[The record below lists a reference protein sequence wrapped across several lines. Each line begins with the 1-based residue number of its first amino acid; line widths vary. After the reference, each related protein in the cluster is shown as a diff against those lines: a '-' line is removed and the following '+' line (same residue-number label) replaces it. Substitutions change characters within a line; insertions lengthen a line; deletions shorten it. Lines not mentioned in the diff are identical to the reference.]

1 MRYKYIGILN
11 LVLIAFY
18 LIRPSM
24 PYIEY
29 IIHKDY
35 IEKNLC
41 VQKENPVNTCHGKCY
56 LHERLKKQ
64 SEHSDENSN
73 NNKLIPENKMYDHF
87 RSTLEMPLLF
97 GKEINMVYCYIN
109 NKTVS
114 VCTDVFVPPRA

>member
-11 LVLIAFY
+11 LFIIAFY

-24 PYIEY
+24 PYVEY
-29 IIHKDY
+29 LIHKEY

-41 VQKENPVNTCHGKCY
+41 VQKENPENSCHGKCY

-73 NNKLIPENKMYDHF
+73 NKIIPENKMYDHLRTF
-87 RSTLEMPLLF
+87 LELPPLF
-97 GKEINMVYCYIN
+97 EKELDISYCYII
-109 NKTVS
+109 NKIVS
-114 VCTDVFVPPRA
+114 VCTDVFVPPRS